1 MNTPL
6 IQHDTSHHRFIAEVD
21 GQRCLAT
28 YRRHSDHIVMD
39 HTGVPPELQGH
50 GLAALLV
57 QAALDWA
64 RQEGLKVVPQC
75 SYVAV
80 YMRRHP
86 ATHDLLY
93 RATPAD
99 Q

>member
-1 MNTPL
+1 MVASLAPS
-6 IQHDTSHHRFIAEVD
+6 IQHDTQRQRFTAEVA
-21 GQRCLAT
+21 GLTCIAT
-28 YRRHSDHIVMD
+28 YQRRGHHIVMD
-39 HTGVPPELQGH
+39 HTGVPAELQGQ

-93 RATPAD
+93 RTTP
-99 Q
+99 

>member
-1 MNTPL
+1 MNPPL
-6 IQHDTSHHRFIAEVD
+6 IEHEPQHHRFTTEVS
-21 GQRCLAT
+21 GRRCVAT
-28 YRRHSDHIVMD
+28 YRRHADHIVMD
-39 HTGVPPELQGH
+39 HTGVPPELQGQ
-50 GLAALLV
+50 GLAGWLV
-57 QAALDWA
+57 QAVLDWA
-64 RQEGLKVVPQC
+64 RSEGLKVVPQC

-93 RATPAD
+93 RATPAS